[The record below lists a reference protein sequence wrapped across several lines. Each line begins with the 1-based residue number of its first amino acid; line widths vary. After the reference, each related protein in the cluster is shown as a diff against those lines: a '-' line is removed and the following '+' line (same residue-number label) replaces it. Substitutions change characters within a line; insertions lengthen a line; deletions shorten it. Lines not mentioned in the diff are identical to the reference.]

1 MKNKINNIVKIIY
14 PSKKINFFV
23 FCLLL
28 LGITLGATFASVV
41 DINDKKLII
50 EKIELFISNI
60 NSNSIDIAST
70 LKNSISINFIYLFF
84 IWFFGM
90 TIIGVILSVILLFL
104 KGFIIGFSLASFIV
118 TYSYKGLILSTIYL
132 FLGQLLN
139 ILVICTITIYS
150 ITISHKLL
158 TIIVKNRVTAT
169 RTFLKNYLIIFLLL
183 LILSLISSVS
193 ECILLPAVIRLIIK
207 LFI

>member
-1 MKNKINNIVKIIY
+1 MKNKFSNALKLIFPY
-14 PSKKINFFV
+14 KKINLFVISLFF
-23 FCLLL
+23 
-28 LGITLGATFASVV
+28 LGITLGAIFTAT
-41 DINDKKLII
+41 INVNDQNLII
-50 EKIELFISNI
+50 EKIKLFISNI
-60 NSNSIDIAST
+60 DNSLLDT
-70 LKNSISINFIYLFF
+70 LFSVKNSLSINFTYLFF
-84 IWFFGM
+84 IWILGM
-90 TIIGVILSVILLFL
+90 TIIGVVINLLLLFL